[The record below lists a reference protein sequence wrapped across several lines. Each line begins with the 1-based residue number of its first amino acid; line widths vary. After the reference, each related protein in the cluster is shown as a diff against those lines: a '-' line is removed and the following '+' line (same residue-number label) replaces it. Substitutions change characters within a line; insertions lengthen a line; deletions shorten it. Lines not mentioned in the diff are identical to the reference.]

1 MGKVAVQA
9 GGKCGNRVG
18 FSLERVAGEPECSIR
33 IEIGYHG
40 DEVYQRMRRHL
51 AEPMA
56 RVALARARRI
66 SAGRVPV
73 PGRPRASPVTLTA

>member
-1 MGKVAVQA
+1 MSKVAVQA
-9 GGKCGNRVG
+9 AGKCGNRIG
-18 FSLERVAGEPECSIR
+18 FGLERVAGEPECSIR

-51 AEPMA
+51 GRPVA
-56 RVALARARRI
+56 RVVLAVLAAL

-73 PGRPRASPVTLTA
+73 PGRTRAWPVTLTT